1 MTVGWRVALIAL
13 GFSIGGLG
21 ASAILFELLL
31 PDAAVWVRLCS
42 ADAGGYFCCAAE
54 FLVRYWWMLLVP
66 WFAGLLLISV
76 LMACRV
82 VTGVERSDR

>member
-1 MTVGWRVALIAL
+1 MALIAL
-13 GFSIGGLG
+13 GFFILGLG

-31 PDAAVWVRLCS
+31 PHAAVWARLCS
-42 ADAGGYFCCAAE
+42 ADAGGYFCWAAA
-54 FLVRYWWMLLVP
+54 FLARYWWLLLLP